1 MALKSAKDI
10 DFKKQVISIRI
21 QELSKD
27 SLNGRPYE
35 EDLTENGLCADS
47 IGDIPLVGD
56 FISLKI
62 TEMKKGHA
70 EAPEFEDKIKVF
82 KVLSRYI
89 SLDQM
94 INNNYPMF
102 CNLVVEPVTDINLIG
117 KLIKD

>member
-56 FISLKI
+56 FISLKV
-62 TEMKKGHA
+62 TEMKKSESGV
-70 EAPEFEDKIKVF
+70 PEFDEKIKVF
-82 KVLSRYI
+82 KVLTRYL

-94 INNNYPMF
+94 ISNNYPMF
-102 CNLVVEPVTDINLIG
+102 CNLVVEPVTDMTLIG
-117 KLIKD
+117 KLNKD